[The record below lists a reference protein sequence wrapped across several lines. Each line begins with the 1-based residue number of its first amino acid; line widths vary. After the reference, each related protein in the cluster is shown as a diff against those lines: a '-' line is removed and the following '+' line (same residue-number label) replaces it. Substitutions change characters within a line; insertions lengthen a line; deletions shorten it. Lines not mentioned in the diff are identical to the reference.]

1 MNFSFS
7 RRIVAWLVFTSVLL
21 SNAHAV
27 SARFKTAAQARLE
40 KDYVVVV
47 FASGSRTIV
56 PLRDLG
62 DEDKAFLTQLA
73 EEKPL
78 AHGKSQVTVAKTTA
92 TLKQTIV
99 VSKTEGTVETVQLCP
114 PNVPRDQLGGT
125 CMAYARVHWLDIAG
139 YGTDLGKLYQIINAA
154 DPDHPWNNPA
164 YHQALQDMI
173 ANNKPVLHRM
183 PGEILDSFEWARG
196 ELRQGRPILAALP
209 REIWQALPPGFVA
222 QRPWSGGSVGHQVV
236 VNGFTWDA
244 KAKRGTFHIINS
256 WNELPEFDLT
266 TEAASHG
273 NLVFEQS
280 MSPRGAVEQARAK
293 TVVMSITLVRAVGKT
308 NLYDVETN
316 LGHRKVAA
324 VSENAA
330 RELVEKED

>member
-1 MNFSFS
+1 MTFSFVQ
-7 RRIVAWLVFTSVLL
+7 RVLIWFVL
-21 SNAHAV
+21 SSALLPKLGAV
-27 SARFKTAAQARLE
+27 SPHFQSAVQAREE
-40 KDYVVVV
+40 KDYIVVL
-47 FASGSRTIV
+47 FANGGRTIV
-56 PLRDLG
+56 PLRDLS
-62 DEDKAFLTQLA
+62 DDDKGFLTRLA
-73 EEKPL
+73 QEHPL

-92 TLKQTIV
+92 PLKKTIV
-99 VSKTEGTVETVQLCP
+99 VAKTDGSVETVQLCP
-114 PNVPRDQLGGT
+114 PNVPRDQIGGT

-154 DPDHPWNNPA
+154 DPDHPWQNTA
-164 YHQALQDMI
+164 YRQALQDMI
-173 ANNKPVLHRM
+173 ENNKPILHPI
-183 PGEILDSFEWARG
+183 PGETIDPFEWARA

-209 REIWQALPPGFVA
+209 REIWQALPPGFIA

-244 KAKRGTFHIINS
+244 AAKKGTFHIVNS

-266 TEAASHG
+266 TEAASNG

-280 MSPRGAVEQARAK
+280 MSPRGSVEAAKARP
-293 TVVMSITLVRAVGKT
+293 VVKSVTLVRAVGKT
-308 NLYDVETN
+308 NLYDVETS

-324 VSENAA
+324 VSEAAA